1 MAEPSSAGPLPDGM
15 PSGPRRLA
23 AVATITIGLSMAV
36 LSNSMTNLALP
47 YIAND
52 LAITAESSIWI
63 VNAYQIALMIM
74 LLPVAALGDIVGYR
88 TVYRWGIH
96 ISF

>member
-1 MAEPSSAGPLPDGM
+1 M

-52 LAITAESSIWI
+52 LAISAESSIWI
-63 VNAYQIALMIM
+63 VNAYQIALMVM
-74 LLPVAALGDIVGYR
+74 LLPVAALGAVVC
-88 TVYRWGIH
+88 VYGIWGWALEPTD
-96 ISF
+96 